1 MTSPTFSQGSFNAAL
16 ARLVARAQ
24 VLSDEMTNRLAP
36 GRPGPVITTEPS
48 KRYARIW
55 KADRTDLQTRS
66 IYAFVDQTT
75 GDIYAADS
83 YRKPAPRVRGN
94 LFAPDG
100 GFGCLGPS
108 GAA

>member
-1 MTSPTFSQGSFNAAL
+1 MASATLSPKTFGLAL
-16 ARLVARAQ
+16 THLVTRAQ
-24 VLSDEMTNRLAP
+24 ALSDEMTNRLAP
-36 GRPGPVITTEPS
+36 GQLGPVITIEPS
-48 KRYARIW
+48 RRYTRIW
-55 KADRTDLQTRS
+55 RANRTDPQTRS

-100 GFGCLGPS
+100 GFGCLGPN

>member
-1 MTSPTFSQGSFNAAL
+1 MTSPTFSQSSFELAL

-24 VLSDEMTNRLAP
+24 VLSDEMIRSIAP
-36 GRPGPVITTEPS
+36 GQPGYVITVESS
-48 KRYARIW
+48 KKYTRIW
-55 KADRTDLQTRS
+55 QVSRVNPATRS

-75 GDIYAADS
+75 GDIYAAAS

-100 GFGCLGPS
+100 GLRCLGRS
-108 GAA
+108 GAS